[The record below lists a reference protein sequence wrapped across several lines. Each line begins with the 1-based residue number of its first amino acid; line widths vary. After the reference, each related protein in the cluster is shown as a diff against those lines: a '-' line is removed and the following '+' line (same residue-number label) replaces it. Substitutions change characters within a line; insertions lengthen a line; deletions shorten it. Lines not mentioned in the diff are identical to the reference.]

1 MPEASYVGTKG
12 ASPLSSMPVYWLE
25 SVGRVGEF
33 PGRFPCRLAVA
44 DVVVAVTVGGG
55 AQGGCGEF
63 VSAIVAEAVASGGF
77 RSLPLVWTIAHPG
90 ACSS

>member
-1 MPEASYVGTKG
+1 M
-12 ASPLSSMPVYWLE
+12 LS
-25 SVGRVGEF
+25 
-33 PGRFPCRLAVA
+33 
-44 DVVVAVTVGGG
+44 VAVTVGGG